1 VAQKY
6 EERTAPHRY
15 PSKLFWKTDKEIVQL
30 KYPLISME
38 KAGINV
44 QDFEFYLFLKIK
56 DCFVV

>member
-1 VAQKY
+1 
-6 EERTAPHRY
+6 
-15 PSKLFWKTDKEIVQL
+15 
-30 KYPLISME
+30 ME